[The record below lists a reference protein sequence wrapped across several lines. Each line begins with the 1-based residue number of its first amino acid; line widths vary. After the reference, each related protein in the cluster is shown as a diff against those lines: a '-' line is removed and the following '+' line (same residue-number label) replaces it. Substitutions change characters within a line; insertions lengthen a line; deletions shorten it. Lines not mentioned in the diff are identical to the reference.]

1 MSVTD
6 TVEKVDP
13 SKAPVGR
20 FKGFSVVRK
29 MALVA
34 TLVVVAGISALVT
47 FSIYNQR
54 AVLVRQGEQSFVAI
68 TRLLAE
74 NISGGVRWSKVEAI
88 ERAYTD
94 FANAEGSMISDIITL
109 GSDDA
114 VLTTYRSSKLDPY
127 NLDSFLSDDASALNR
142 SEVVVKETEDH
153 VVIVVPVMVGGQE
166 QVGSLAVAW
175 SLATLEGEVNK
186 ALIQQLVLAF
196 LCLAAMIGALVFTG
210 NHFIG
215 GPLSLITRA
224 MEQLSGGNTD
234 TEVPAV
240 ERTDDIGDMARMV
253 VVFQENAI
261 EKARVERQAEE
272 DREKF
277 EADRQAQENALEMS
291 VGKVVSAAVDGDF
304 SKRIDTADLSGVL
317 LRSSD
322 GLNTVLDNVDQGLSE
337 IAKIISALADG
348 DLTKRMEGD
357 YRGNFRKVQ
366 QDVERMGQQME
377 EMVGRI
383 ARVSNVVKTATNE
396 ISAGITDLSVRSEHQ
411 ASSLEETTASMEE
424 LSATVRQNAD
434 NAQEAN
440 QVASAARDAAT
451 AGGEVAERA
460 VVAMNGI
467 EDSSK
472 RITEIV
478 GLIQEIAFQT
488 NLLALNAS
496 VEAARAGEAGRGF
509 SVVANEVRA
518 LAQRAAAASK
528 DIRELITNS
537 DNQVQEGAKLVGEAG
552 HALEEIVGS
561 VKKVADFVSE
571 IAAASHEQTSGID
584 QVSNAITS
592 MDEMTQQNAALVE
605 ETTGALQSALN
616 QVDELQAAVGFFK
629 SEKIVRNAPRP
640 AEPADQPAANPVR
653 DQQKTLAKTMAVANA
668 AVELSDDDWEEF

>member
-1 MSVTD
+1 MSASD
-6 TVEKVDP
+6 IAEKNE
-13 SKAPVGR
+13 PVGVRMGR

-29 MALVA
+29 MA
-34 TLVVVAGISALVT
+34 VVAAFVVIAGIAAMVT
-47 FSIYNQR
+47 FSIYNER
-54 AVLVRQGEQSFVAI
+54 NVLVQQGEQSFVAI
-68 TRLLAE
+68 TQLLAE
-74 NISGGVRWSKVEAI
+74 NISGGVRWNKTDAI

-94 FANAEGSMISDIITL
+94 FANAEGSMISDIVTL
-109 GSDDA
+109 GGDDS
-114 VLTTYRSSKLDPY
+114 VLTSYRSAKLETYDLEAFLQNDP
-127 NLDSFLSDDASALNR
+127 DARNK
-142 SEVVVKETEDH
+142 SEVIVKEVPGH
-153 VVIVVPVMVGGQE
+153 VVVVVPVTTGQE
-166 QVGSLAVAW
+166 RIGSLAVAW
-175 SLATLEGEVNK
+175 SLATLEGQVNK
-186 ALIQQLVLAF
+186 ALIQQVVIGM

-215 GPLSLITRA
+215 GPLSMITRA
-224 MEQLSGGNTD
+224 MGELSGGKTD
-234 TEVPAV
+234 IVVPAV
-240 ERTDDIGDMARMV
+240 ERADDIGDMARMV

-261 EKARVERQAEE
+261 EKARVEKQAEA

-304 SKRIDTADLSGVL
+304 SARIDTADLSGVL
-317 LRSSD
+317 QRSSD
-322 GLNTVLDNVDQGLSE
+322 GLNTVLENVDRGLSQ
-337 IAKIISALADG
+337 IAKVISALARG
-348 DLTKRMEGD
+348 DLTERMEGD
-357 YRGNFRKVQ
+357 YRGSFRQVQ
-366 QDVERMGQQME
+366 QDVESMGQQME

-451 AGGEVAERA
+451 AGGDVAERA
-460 VVAMNGI
+460 VVAMRGI

-472 RITEIV
+472 KITEIV

-518 LAQRAAAASK
+518 LAQRAASASK

-537 DNQVQEGAKLVGEAG
+537 DNQVQEGAKLVSEAG

-584 QVSNAITS
+584 QVSNAISS

-616 QVDELQAAVGFFK
+616 QVDELQSAVGFFK
-629 SEKIVRNAPRP
+629 SAKIVQSAPR
-640 AEPADQPAANPVR
+640 AAAADDRPAANPVHS
-653 DQQKTLAKTMAVANA
+653 QQKVLAKTVAASSA